1 MYPKLVDPTNKLLN
15 HIVVGLLSLILVVV
29 FQVFGG
35 GIHRAVAAASF
46 TLLFLVLIIGP
57 IMRLWRPNLQM
68 LPWGLPWSWRGEL
81 GIWFT
86 LLSIIHGILEMQEKE
101 WSVAAIDIGGFISL
115 IVLFWALILAATSFS
130 KAIKFLGIDQWKW
143 LHSFAYVI
151 FYLVVVH
158 IIYYT
163 WLHPT
168 GHTGPAWLS
177 WMYLTMIIIVVVLQ
191 FAAFIRTVVDYRHAR
206 TS

>member
-1 MYPKLVDPTNKLLN
+1 
-15 HIVVGLLSLILVVV
+15 
-29 FQVFGG
+29 
-35 GIHRAVAAASF
+35 
-46 TLLFLVLIIGP
+46 
-57 IMRLWRPNLQM
+57 M